1 MYGGKAEWNMQ
12 EPFGRLENLVQGTIQ
27 IIDHMTTDSSD
38 DETLRQMKQILQQE
52 YDKIAGLKGQVS
64 DVDKSRQTFASMQ
77 QSISQVQ
84 QLIDPVESDSLEK
97 YKQETGGAM
106 QQFES
111 QPLDEQK
118 RETEAY
124 HGKIDYRSAVK
135 IQENLNKIKSELLDL
150 SGNMER
156 SVQNQWAPVDPSGG
170 ASAYQSDRDP
180 SPPSL
185 SP

>member
-1 MYGGKAEWNMQ
+1 MQ

-27 IIDHMTTDSSD
+27 IIDHMTMNSPD
-38 DETLRQMKQILQQE
+38 DETLRRMKQILQQG
-52 YDKIAGLKGQVS
+52 YDNLTGLKGQVS
-64 DVDKSRQTFASMQ
+64 DVDKSRQTFASLQ
-77 QSISQVQ
+77 QSIHQVQ
-84 QLIDPVESDSLEK
+84 QMIDPVATHSLET
-97 YKQETGGAM
+97 YRQETGGAM

-111 QPLDEQK
+111 RPLDEQK
-118 RETEAY
+118 QETEAY

-150 SGNMER
+150 SGNLER
-156 SVQNQWAPVDPSGG
+156 SVQNQWAPVDPSDG
-170 ASAYQSDRDP
+170 ASAHQYDRDP